1 MTDSTVVIACNV
13 CVHKQIPTA
22 EVRSPWMARG
32 PAKLEKEKALKSVC
46 ITMAVWT
53 IPHEDSR
60 VVIYLQKIA
69 ATLLQTKFEY
79 YIVFKAANKQ

>member
-1 MTDSTVVIACNV
+1 
-13 CVHKQIPTA
+13 
-22 EVRSPWMARG
+22 
-32 PAKLEKEKALKSVC
+32 
-46 ITMAVWT
+46 MAVWT

-79 YIVFKAANKQ
+79 YTVFKGANKQ

>member
-1 MTDSTVVIACNV
+1 
-13 CVHKQIPTA
+13 
-22 EVRSPWMARG
+22 MARG
-32 PAKLEKEKALKSVC
+32 LAKLEKEKALKSVC

-60 VVIYLQKIA
+60 VVIYMQKIA
-69 ATLLQTKFEY
+69 ATLLLTKSEY

>member
-1 MTDSTVVIACNV
+1 
-13 CVHKQIPTA
+13 
-22 EVRSPWMARG
+22 MARG
-32 PAKLEKEKALKSVC
+32 PAKLEKEKALKSVR

-60 VVIYLQKIA
+60 VIYLQKIA